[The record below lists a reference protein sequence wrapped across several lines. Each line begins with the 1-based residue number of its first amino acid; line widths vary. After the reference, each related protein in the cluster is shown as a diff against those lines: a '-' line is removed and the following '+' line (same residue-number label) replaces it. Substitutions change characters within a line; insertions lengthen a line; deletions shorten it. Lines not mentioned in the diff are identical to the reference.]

1 MEARQPCPPV
11 GIKDAVRMVV
21 SYGEI
26 AKGKGNSY
34 VLFFILIFLKILT
47 SSERA
52 RLLIKGGVK

>member
-1 MEARQPCPPV
+1 VEARFPWPPV
-11 GIKDAVRMVV
+11 GIKDAVQMVV

-26 AKGKGNSY
+26 AKGKGNSH

-52 RLLIKGGVK
+52 RLFIKGGIK